1 MKGKTKRIAAVLSLV
16 LMALVPTAVLAQI
29 ALYPES
35 GNWLHE
41 QYQGFKV
48 KRSPEQV
55 VYAYYVYGVV
65 DAEIR
70 RGLLGEKGSWC
81 QPPGVLMTQY
91 LDIVGRYL
99 EAHPERRY
107 ILRAGLIV
115 EALAEA
121 WPCK

>member
-1 MKGKTKRIAAVLSLV
+1 MRLCTLLVIALL
-16 LMALVPTAVLAQI
+16 PTAVLAQR
-29 ALYPES
+29 AVDQQAES

-55 VYAYYVYGVV
+55 VYAYYVSGVV

-70 RGLLGEKGSWC
+70 RGLLGDKQFWC
-81 QPPGVLMTQY
+81 QPPGALMTQY
-91 LDIVGRYL
+91 FDIVGRYL
-99 EAHPERRY
+99 EAHRERRY
-107 ILRAGLIV
+107 ILRAGIIV

>member
-1 MKGKTKRIAAVLSLV
+1 MKGKTKLIAVVLSLV
-16 LMALVPTAVLAQI
+16 LMAPVPTAVLAQI
-29 ALYPES
+29 ALHPES

-48 KRSPEQV
+48 QRSPEQV
-55 VYAYYVYGVV
+55 VYAYYVSG
-65 DAEIR
+65 
-70 RGLLGEKGSWC
+70 G
-81 QPPGVLMTQY
+81 
-91 LDIVGRYL
+91 YL

-107 ILRAGLIV
+107 ILRAGVIV

>member
-1 MKGKTKRIAAVLSLV
+1 MKLCSFV

-29 ALYPES
+29 ALRAES
-35 GNWLHE
+35 GDWLHE
-41 QYQGFKV
+41 QYQGFKA

-55 VYAYYVYGVV
+55 VYAYYVSGVV

-70 RGLLGEKGSWC
+70 RGLLGDKQSWC
-81 QPPGVLMTQY
+81 QPSGALMTQY

-107 ILRAGLIV
+107 IHKTGIIV